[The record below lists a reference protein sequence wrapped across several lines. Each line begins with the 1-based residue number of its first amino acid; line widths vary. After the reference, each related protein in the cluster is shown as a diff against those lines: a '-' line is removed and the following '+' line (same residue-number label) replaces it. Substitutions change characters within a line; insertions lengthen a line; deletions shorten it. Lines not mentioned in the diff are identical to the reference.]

1 MQEEFG
7 ITTKM
12 AEDFRTARPKEYY
25 RKFLEQEVRPDG
37 RELGETR
44 TTVIN
49 VGCLSTANGSALVK
63 IGNTTVMCG
72 IKAECA
78 KPKTE
83 EPAHGFIVPNVEL
96 SPMCSPQF
104 RPGMPGEQARVL
116 SQFMLEV
123 MKNSNCID
131 VKKLCIEPGR
141 LVWTLYCDIV
151 CLDYGGNVTDACV
164 LSLLAALNN
173 TVLPNVVLNK
183 DTDKFEAFPDQS
195 TTLQLQSSPVSST
208 FAIFD
213 DEILFVDPTAEEE
226 NLATGQLT
234 IVTTDD
240 KLCMVHKPGG
250 TPLTDQQL
258 CLCIKQ
264 AFERTKEVLRLI
276 DDTISSVER

>member
-1 MQEEFG
+1 
-7 ITTKM
+7 M
-12 AEDFRTARPKEYY
+12 ADDFRTARPKEYF

-63 IGNTTVMCG
+63 IGNTAVMCG
-72 IKAECA
+72 IKAELA

-83 EPAHGFIVPNVEL
+83 EPSSGFLVPNVEL

-104 RPGMPGEQARVL
+104 RPGLPGEQARVL

-123 MKNSNCID
+123 IKNSKCID
-131 VKKLCIEPGR
+131 VQKLCIVSGK

-151 CLDYGGNVTDACV
+151 CLDYDGNVTDACV

-173 TVLPNVVLNK
+173 TTLPKVTLNE
-183 DTDKFEAFPDQS
+183 DTDKFEAFPEQPS
-195 TTLQLQSSPVSST
+195 ALELQSNPVSST
-208 FAIFD
+208 YAIFD

-234 IVTTDD
+234 IVTIQD

-258 CLCIKQ
+258 SLCIKQ
-264 AFERTKEVLRLI
+264 AFKRSTEVLRLI
-276 DDTISSVER
+276 DDTLSSVER